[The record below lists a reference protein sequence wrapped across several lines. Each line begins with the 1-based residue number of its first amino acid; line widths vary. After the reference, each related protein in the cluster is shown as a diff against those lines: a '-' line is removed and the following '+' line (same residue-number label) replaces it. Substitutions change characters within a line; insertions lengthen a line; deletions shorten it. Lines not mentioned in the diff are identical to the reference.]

1 MGTTRDRSA
10 PPFGISGDLVSNLFE
25 RLGLRVPDSAA
36 DHGVAW
42 FQMKEICRNGPVF
55 AIRVP
60 EVRRGVRLVRALV
73 FRKPYVAIDTHHRAA
88 IGTRI
93 GDESAADLFECG
105 REVRDQTQERRLD
118 VGHVALLVR
127 LEPPALVVSL
137 EIPEKAEQT
146 WPEITVCCHCLLRHL
161 RSHLYFRSRYLCKAL
176 AVSRRFFLPIIPM
189 KGLKILKKPL
199 G

>member
-1 MGTTRDRSA
+1 MLSQGHHPWSLGPT
-10 PPFGISGDLVSNLFE
+10 FGISGDLVSKFLE
-25 RLGLRVPDSAA
+25 RLWLRLPDSAA

-55 AIRVP
+55 AIRMP

-93 GDESAADLFECG
+93 GDESAADLFERR

-118 VGHVALLVR
+118 VGLVALLVR

-146 WPEITVCCHCLLRHL
+146 WPEITVRYHGLLRDL
-161 RSHLYFRSRYLCKAL
+161 SSHLYA
-176 AVSRRFFLPIIPM
+176 
-189 KGLKILKKPL
+189 
-199 G
+199 